1 MTDSKPSPQ
10 ITDSAAKFDRS
21 ARPPVRGGRGL
32 CRDDSDLIAE
42 TGEART
48 VDLAARFGVTSP
60 TVNAIIRRL
69 QREDLVE
76 TRPYR
81 SIFLTE
87 AGKALAEAS
96 RERHRI
102 VRDFRHDRRSR
113 RHCRRGCRGC
123 RTSCQRRDAGRIRRH
138 HAQGPRLVSLD
149 AAVKIQ
155 RPVAVPA
162 DRRVRNRRRARGP
175 CDTFHRRRLVRPL
188 SATRRRPGRGVQG
201 VWSRNG
207 CLECRRHR
215 GSGPPPRSH
224 GNAS

>member
-10 ITDSAAKFDRS
+10 ITDSAAKFDRIRRAHQS
-21 ARPPVRGGRGL
+21 EVAEDYVEMI
-32 CRDDSDLIAE
+32 SDLIAE

-102 VRDFRHDRRSR
+102 VRDFLVTI
-113 RHCRRGCRGC
+113 GVP
-123 RTSCQRRDAGRIRRH
+123 DAIAEEDAEGVEHHVSEETLAVFAAITRKGR
-138 HAQGPRLVSLD
+138 V
-149 AAVKIQ
+149 
-155 RPVAVPA
+155 
-162 DRRVRNRRRARGP
+162 
-175 CDTFHRRRLVRPL
+175 
-188 SATRRRPGRGVQG
+188 
-201 VWSRNG
+201 
-207 CLECRRHR
+207 
-215 GSGPPPRSH
+215 
-224 GNAS
+224 